1 MDFQV
6 ILLGVEGVFSR
17 IFSVLNLDV
26 LGGLFGQIDRVVQF
40 HLYREL
46 IFERIYVFCDG
57 KSTV

>member
-6 ILLGVEGVFSR
+6 IPLRVEGVFSG
-17 IFSVLNLDV
+17 IFCVLNLDV

-46 IFERIYVFCDG
+46 LFGGIYVFCDR